1 MFGLGVPELMVIL
14 VIALVIF
21 GPSKL
26 PQIGSGLG
34 KAIRD
39 FKKGVTEKEDEEAD
53 AKKDGKDLPRQS
65 RSAKLQPFLRRAPSS
80 AIVRRREIPTRL
92 SISNPDRSASGPK
105 TALISRWTV
114 VPTLSDRARDNL
126 CVDCLEF
133 AHVVKPV

>member
-39 FKKGVTEKEDEEAD
+39 FKKGVTDSEDEDANKETKKEAS
-53 AKKDGKDLPRQS
+53 KDLPR
-65 RSAKLQPFLRRAPSS
+65 
-80 AIVRRREIPTRL
+80 
-92 SISNPDRSASGPK
+92 
-105 TALISRWTV
+105 
-114 VPTLSDRARDNL
+114 
-126 CVDCLEF
+126 
-133 AHVVKPV
+133 

>member
-39 FKKGVTEKEDEEAD
+39 FKKGVTGAASDEEDSGKD
-53 AKKDGKDLPRQS
+53 AKKEPPKDLPR
-65 RSAKLQPFLRRAPSS
+65 
-80 AIVRRREIPTRL
+80 
-92 SISNPDRSASGPK
+92 
-105 TALISRWTV
+105 
-114 VPTLSDRARDNL
+114 
-126 CVDCLEF
+126 
-133 AHVVKPV
+133 

>member
-39 FKKGVTEKEDEEAD
+39 FKKGVTGAETEEDDANKD
-53 AKKDGKDLPRQS
+53 AKKDPPKDLPR
-65 RSAKLQPFLRRAPSS
+65 
-80 AIVRRREIPTRL
+80 
-92 SISNPDRSASGPK
+92 
-105 TALISRWTV
+105 
-114 VPTLSDRARDNL
+114 
-126 CVDCLEF
+126 
-133 AHVVKPV
+133 

>member
-39 FKKGVTEKEDEEAD
+39 FKKGVTESGDDEPAKD
-53 AKKDGKDLPRQS
+53 AKKESKDLP
-65 RSAKLQPFLRRAPSS
+65 
-80 AIVRRREIPTRL
+80 
-92 SISNPDRSASGPK
+92 
-105 TALISRWTV
+105 
-114 VPTLSDRARDNL
+114 
-126 CVDCLEF
+126 
-133 AHVVKPV
+133 H

>member
-39 FKKGVTEKEDEEAD
+39 FKKGVTGGEDEESNKEG
-53 AKKDGKDLPRQS
+53 KKENSKDLPR
-65 RSAKLQPFLRRAPSS
+65 
-80 AIVRRREIPTRL
+80 
-92 SISNPDRSASGPK
+92 
-105 TALISRWTV
+105 
-114 VPTLSDRARDNL
+114 
-126 CVDCLEF
+126 
-133 AHVVKPV
+133 

>member
-39 FKKGVTEKEDEEAD
+39 FKKGVTGGEDEETPKD
-53 AKKDGKDLPRQS
+53 QKKDNAKDLPRS
-65 RSAKLQPFLRRAPSS
+65 
-80 AIVRRREIPTRL
+80 
-92 SISNPDRSASGPK
+92 
-105 TALISRWTV
+105 
-114 VPTLSDRARDNL
+114 
-126 CVDCLEF
+126 
-133 AHVVKPV
+133 

>member
-39 FKKGVTEKEDEEAD
+39 FKKGVTGGEDDEAD
-53 AKKDGKDLPRQS
+53 NKEAKKENSKDLPR
-65 RSAKLQPFLRRAPSS
+65 
-80 AIVRRREIPTRL
+80 
-92 SISNPDRSASGPK
+92 
-105 TALISRWTV
+105 
-114 VPTLSDRARDNL
+114 
-126 CVDCLEF
+126 
-133 AHVVKPV
+133 

>member
-39 FKKGVTEKEDEEAD
+39 FKKGVTSNDEEETSKD
-53 AKKDGKDLPRQS
+53 AKKDSKDLPR
-65 RSAKLQPFLRRAPSS
+65 
-80 AIVRRREIPTRL
+80 
-92 SISNPDRSASGPK
+92 
-105 TALISRWTV
+105 
-114 VPTLSDRARDNL
+114 
-126 CVDCLEF
+126 
-133 AHVVKPV
+133 

>member
-39 FKKGVTEKEDEEAD
+39 FKKGVTESNDEDADKESNKE
-53 AKKDGKDLPRQS
+53 AKKDPKDLPR
-65 RSAKLQPFLRRAPSS
+65 
-80 AIVRRREIPTRL
+80 
-92 SISNPDRSASGPK
+92 
-105 TALISRWTV
+105 
-114 VPTLSDRARDNL
+114 
-126 CVDCLEF
+126 
-133 AHVVKPV
+133 

>member
-39 FKKGVTEKEDEEAD
+39 FKKGVSSSEDDDATKESKES
-53 AKKDGKDLPRQS
+53 KKDPPQDLS
-65 RSAKLQPFLRRAPSS
+65 R
-80 AIVRRREIPTRL
+80 
-92 SISNPDRSASGPK
+92 
-105 TALISRWTV
+105 
-114 VPTLSDRARDNL
+114 
-126 CVDCLEF
+126 
-133 AHVVKPV
+133 

>member
-39 FKKGVTEKEDEEAD
+39 FKKGVTGGEDDDAENKETKKEKA
-53 AKKDGKDLPRQS
+53 KDLP
-65 RSAKLQPFLRRAPSS
+65 
-80 AIVRRREIPTRL
+80 
-92 SISNPDRSASGPK
+92 
-105 TALISRWTV
+105 
-114 VPTLSDRARDNL
+114 
-126 CVDCLEF
+126 
-133 AHVVKPV
+133 H

>member
-39 FKKGVTEKEDEEAD
+39 FKKGVTGGEEEEASKET
-53 AKKDGKDLPRQS
+53 KKEGSKDLPR
-65 RSAKLQPFLRRAPSS
+65 
-80 AIVRRREIPTRL
+80 
-92 SISNPDRSASGPK
+92 
-105 TALISRWTV
+105 
-114 VPTLSDRARDNL
+114 
-126 CVDCLEF
+126 
-133 AHVVKPV
+133 